1 MGVTI
6 SLDLSQAQ
14 EGLLRLSKF
23 TAVAE
28 QGLRQAVQET
38 AERIRDDFIRA
49 IEGGAKSGRVYLRK
63 GRRHRASAPG
73 QAPAS
78 DSGMLVRRTRVSVSK
93 RSISAGVVAG
103 PSDFY
108 ARFLESGTK
117 RIRPRPALVPARD
130 KHVQDF
136 IDNVLN
142 ALDAAS
148 VQVSAP

>member
-6 SLDLSQAQ
+6 SLDLSQA
-14 EGLLRLSKF
+14 EDGLLRLSKF

-28 QGLRQAVQET
+28 EGLRQAVKET
-38 AERIRDDFIRA
+38 AERIREDFIRA
-49 IEGGAKSGRVYLRK
+49 IEGGSKSGRVYIRRGK
-63 GRRHRASAPG
+63 RHRASAPG

-117 RIRPRPALVPARD
+117 RIMLRPALVQARD

-136 IDNVLN
+136 IDQVMS
-142 ALDAAS
+142 ALDAAA
-148 VQVSAP
+148 VEVSSP